1 MIDGGASA
9 AAVGAAAYLVKW
21 YIIVSPKK
29 RVKSLFL
36 DMDRAQG
43 EFMNAASVIPP
54 TVGVTICTDHEML
67 AKDIAT
73 LHKSRW
79 GHWKNRSAYAAVRE
93 RVEAHCEEVFVSPL
107 VRIIMIC
114 IPITRSIVQATSR
127 KYVIAAYLAS
137 ARERLAKEQAEL
149 RATSVEEGC
158 RCTTRGDSPGHPQT
172 SDAVQTPQSGS
183 ADSARTTS
191 STMPLNLSTTSLPL
205 QYSVM
210 VPLQGTTQ
218 TSGLFGELE
227 GLILDGNLL
236 DFSDAS
242 PGLGQREGILID
254 FSSEDSD
261 ASTIYRLS
269 LGENDPSQTTNL
281 NGSVLAPP
289 NVTTEA
295 SALSGESS
303 TTETPYSTNHSSQL
317 SVPDVSS
324 STPSAGT
331 SAGCFA
337 SAAATVQMMS
347 NVVSAFSSIAGAIQN
362 S

>member
-93 RVEAHCEEVFVSPL
+93 RVEAHCEEVF
-107 VRIIMIC
+107 
-114 IPITRSIVQATSR
+114 ATSR

-149 RATSVEEGC
+149 RATSAEEGC
-158 RCTTRGDSPGHPQT
+158 RCTTRGDSPRHPQT
-172 SDAVQTPQSGS
+172 SGAVQTPQSGS
-183 ADSARTTS
+183 TDSARTTS

-205 QYSVM
+205 QYPVM
-210 VPLQGTTQ
+210 VPLQGATQ
-218 TSGLFGELE
+218 TSGLFDELE
-227 GLILDGNLL
+227 GLILDENLL

-254 FSSEDSD
+254 FSSEDSN

-269 LGENDPSQTTNL
+269 LGENDSSQTTNL
-281 NGSVLAPP
+281 NDSVLAPP
-289 NVTTEA
+289 NVATET

-317 SVPDVSS
+317 CVPDVSL

-331 SAGCFA
+331 STGCFA